1 MKKMICVILSSLM
14 LLALT
19 ACGEEEVKDA
29 AVGTVE
35 QNGVSITM
43 RFDAAGDTITKVT
56 QESSIPLAGYTEE
69 QIQTL
74 RDSIADAAATY
85 EAIEN
90 VEYSSEET
98 ETELKE
104 TIVIPTD
111 EETLKTVI
119 DEGLLPVSGDNVT
132 ELSLEQTVEGLKEA
146 GWTFE

>member
-1 MKKMICVILSSLM
+1 MKKIVCVLLSSLM
-14 LLALT
+14 LLIMT
-19 ACGEEEVKDA
+19 ACGEKEVKDA

-35 QNGVSITM
+35 QDGVSITM
-43 RFDAAGDTITKVT
+43 RFDAAGDTITNIT
-56 QESSIPLAGYTEE
+56 QESVMPIEGYTEE
-69 QIQTL
+69 QIQTI

-98 ETELKE
+98 DTELRE
-104 TIVIPTD
+104 VIVIPTD
-111 EETLKTVI
+111 EETLKTVV
-119 DEGLLPVSGDNVT
+119 DAGLLPVSDENVT

>member
-1 MKKMICVILSSLM
+1 MKKIVCVLLSSLM
-14 LLALT
+14 LLTVT
-19 ACGEEEVKDA
+19 ACGEKEVKDA

-35 QNGVSITM
+35 QDGVSITM
-43 RFDAAGDTITKVT
+43 RFDAAGDTITNIT
-56 QESSIPLAGYTEE
+56 QESVMPIEGYTEE
-69 QIQTL
+69 QIQTI

-98 ETELKE
+98 DTELRE
-104 TIVIPTD
+104 VIVIPTD
-111 EETLKTVI
+111 EETLKTVV
-119 DEGLLPVSGDNVT
+119 DAGLLPVSDENVT

>member
-1 MKKMICVILSSLM
+1 MKKIVCVLLSSLM
-14 LLALT
+14 LFTMT
-19 ACGEEEVKDA
+19 ACGEKEVKDA

-35 QNGVSITM
+35 QDGVSITM
-43 RFDAAGDTITKVT
+43 RFDAAGDTITKST
-56 QESSIPLAGYTEE
+56 QESVMPIEGYTEE
-69 QIQTL
+69 QIQTI

-98 ETELKE
+98 DTELRE
-104 TIVIPTD
+104 VIVIPTD
-111 EETLKTVI
+111 EETLKTVV
-119 DEGLLPVSGDNVT
+119 DAGLLPVSDENVT

>member
-1 MKKMICVILSSLM
+1 MKKIVCVLLSSLM
-14 LLALT
+14 LLNMT
-19 ACGEEEVKDA
+19 ACGEKEVKDA

-35 QNGVSITM
+35 QDGVSITM
-43 RFDAAGDTITKVT
+43 RFDAAGDTITNIT
-56 QESSIPLAGYTEE
+56 QESVMPIEGYTEE
-69 QIQTL
+69 QIQTI

-98 ETELKE
+98 DTELRE
-104 TIVIPTD
+104 VIVIPTD
-111 EETLKTVI
+111 EETLKTVV
-119 DEGLLPVSGDNVT
+119 DAGLLPVSDENVT